1 MTSDQRGTPPNG
13 AAAGSLLLAAM
24 VACGLIGLGV
34 GALIGAAAL
43 LTTVGVCVGVLVGIA
58 VVRSLYRDL

>member
-1 MTSDQRGTPPNG
+1 MTSDRRGTPNG

-43 LTTVGVCVGVLVGIA
+43 LTVAGVCIGVLVGIA
-58 VVRSLYRDL
+58 VVRSLYRNV